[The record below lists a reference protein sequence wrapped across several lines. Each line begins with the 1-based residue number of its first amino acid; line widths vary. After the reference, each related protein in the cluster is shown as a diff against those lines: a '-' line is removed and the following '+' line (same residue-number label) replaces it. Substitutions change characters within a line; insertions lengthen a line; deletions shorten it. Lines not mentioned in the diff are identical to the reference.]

1 MQIAILGGG
10 VLGVSTAWYLAKAGH
25 QVTVIDRQPS
35 VAQET
40 SHGNAGMISPG
51 YSSPW
56 AAPGVPIKAIGWM
69 LQDLSPFMI
78 NFKELDGYTLSWMT
92 KMLANCN
99 TKSYQINKARM
110 LRVAEYS
117 RDCFVDLRKE
127 LDLDYEGRQLGTL
140 QLFRKQKQIDAL
152 QKDIQVLKDLGIDHQ
167 ALDMAGCIE
176 HEPALQHVKEKF
188 VGGLRLPGDET
199 GDCFKFTTELAK
211 KCEALGVKFMLNTSI
226 EKLNAENG
234 KITSVST
241 DKGMIV
247 ADNFVC
253 ALGSYSPQLLKTVGI
268 DIPIYP
274 IKGYSLTLP
283 IEDESRAPQ
292 STIMDE
298 TYKVAVTRFKDRI
311 RVGGTAEIAS
321 YNLDMP
327 EKRRASVDFVIQ
339 DMFPGAADVGKAEFW
354 TGLRPM
360 TPDSTPIL
368 GGTKFSNLHLN
379 TGHGTLGWTMSL
391 GSAKFVADIINN
403 QQPDIDP
410 EGLSIERYYG

>member
-1 MQIAILGGG
+1 MQIIVLGSG
-10 VLGVSTAWYLAKAGH
+10 VLGVASAWYLAKAGH
-25 QVTVIDRQPS
+25 QVTVVDRQPS

-69 LQDLSPFMI
+69 LQDLAPLMI
-78 NFKELDGYTLSWMT
+78 NLKEVDAHTVNWMC

-99 TKSYQINKARM
+99 TKSYQVNKARM
-110 LRVAEYS
+110 LRIAEYS
-117 RDCFVDLRKE
+117 RDCFKDLRKE
-127 LDLDYEGRQLGTL
+127 LNIQYDGRQQGTL
-140 QLFRKQKQIDAL
+140 QMFRKEKQIKAL
-152 QKDIQVLKDLGIDHQ
+152 DKDIKVLQDLGIEHQ
-167 ALDMAGCIE
+167 ALDMDGCVAV
-176 HEPALQHVKEKF
+176 EPALAHVKEKF

-199 GDCFKFTTELAK
+199 GDCFKFTTALAK
-211 KCEALGVKFMLNTSI
+211 ECEKLGVVFMQNTSVYALH
-226 EKLNAENG
+226 EDQG

-241 DKGMIV
+241 SAGRLT
-247 ADNFVC
+247 ADTFVV
-253 ALGSYSPQLLKTVGI
+253 ALGSYSPTLLKTVGI
-268 DIPIYP
+268 NAPVYP
-274 IKGYSLTLP
+274 IKGYSLTIP

-298 TYKVAVTRFKDRI
+298 TYKIAVTRFEDRI

-321 YNLDMP
+321 FNTKL
-327 EKRRASVDFVIQ
+327 EAKRRRAVDFVVQ
-339 DMFPGAADVGKAEFW
+339 DMFPGAADVSKAEFW

-368 GGTKFSNLHLN
+368 GGTKYDNLFLN

-391 GSAKFVADIINN
+391 GSAKFVADVIS
-403 QQPDIDP
+403 QRTPDIDP
-410 EGLSIERYYG
+410 DGLSIARYYK